1 MRYAVLVAV
10 LLALAPVM
18 ASSSGPDSKDPDC
31 RGECVGNGNA
41 RDGREC
47 FNDSEVQTLSAIL
60 PVLAANGTSCPEQH
74 PIVGVLLNHA
84 TVGDRCNRIDVFYC
98 ATAVS
103 GLAEGVRVDRDPREC
118 FNVDQTS
125 NFSDLTH
132 TIQANGT
139 LCPGDRPVM
148 GGVKLQEANGC
159 WRAPAVYCQSRDLL
173 VRGDFETYTPPSLGA
188 PGWVSDSS
196 RRVAAK
202 SETHQ
207 PHAGSKNGACSV
219 TTSLDCGMY
228 QEVTAPAPGGYTF
241 TVYANANR
249 AGGLV
254 GVNVNGVTVA
264 TSKVIAHG
272 FGNYGAPY
280 AMTFSASQG
289 ETIRVWMYSPAT
301 PGYVVIDD
309 ATLTRPF

>member
-1 MRYAVLVAV
+1 VRYAAVVAV
-10 LLALAPVM
+10 LMALAPAI
-18 ASSSGPDSKDPDC
+18 ASSNSPDSKDPDC

-47 FNDSEVQTLSAIL
+47 FGDSEVQTLSAIL

-84 TVGDRCNRIDVFYC
+84 MVGDRCNRIDVFYC

-103 GLAEGVRVDRDPREC
+103 GLAEGVRIDRDPREC
-118 FNVDQTS
+118 FNADETA
-125 NFSDLTH
+125 NFPDLTR

-139 LCPGDRPVM
+139 LCPSDRPIM

-159 WRAPAVYCQSRDLL
+159 WRAPVVYCQSRELL
-173 VRGDFETYTPPSLGA
+173 VKSDFEAYRPPSLGA

-196 RRVAAK
+196 RRAPAK

-207 PHAGSKNGACSV
+207 PHTGSQNGACSV

-228 QEVTAPAPGGYTF
+228 QEVTAPAPGEYTF

-264 TSKVIAHG
+264 TSKVIARG
-272 FGNYGAPY
+272 FGNYAPY
-280 AMTFSASQG
+280 TMTFHASEG
-289 ETIRVWMYSPAT
+289 ETIRVWMFSPAT
-301 PGYVVIDD
+301 YGYVVIDD
-309 ATLTRPF
+309 ASLTRPF